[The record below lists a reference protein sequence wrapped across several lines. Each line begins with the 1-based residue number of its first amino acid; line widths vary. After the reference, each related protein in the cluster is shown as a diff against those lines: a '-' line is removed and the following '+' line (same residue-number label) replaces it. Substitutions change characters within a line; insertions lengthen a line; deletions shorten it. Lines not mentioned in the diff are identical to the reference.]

1 MIPVYIK
8 VSINNIHN
16 NNNNANNSGSN
27 DNKNKIKMI
36 MMIIILASFTMYVYI
51 WKENLIYIYNIIY
64 IIYICKLILPVN
76 AIVTLPHPRGEYYST
91 LVKTLLAPSADKQN
105 CNCDSECSNHHPSL
119 STLRSKGL
127 SHSKIRIGW
136 HSSLE

>member
-51 WKENLIYIYNIIY
+51 WKENLIYNIIY